1 MKIKFSALE
10 DISVITIYS
19 NRKNCFMKKS
29 LKLLLF
35 KPISTGASYIME
47 NETIKS
53 LFSFFLMIWFI
64 NHLLIMLVGG
74 HVKYWKVMYPLSIDQ
89 YIGFSLFP
97 YILNFSSIILIS
109 IFIAFLCW
117 ANFNIWTEVK
127 FTKLL
132 KVSLILDCLQQ
143 IPDFIRLFLLYPI
156 QYLYV
161 YSPFWAKTIYDSLKF
176 IAGISEIYIV
186 FLFIVL
192 LYKLTKVNR
201 LGITIFVIVVLLG
214 VTELQNIFIQSIS

>member
-1 MKIKFSALE
+1 ME
-10 DISVITIYS
+10 SVI
-19 NRKNCFMKKS
+19 FMKKS
-29 LKLLLF
+29 LVLLIF
-35 KPISTGASYIME
+35 KPISTGANYIME

-53 LFSFFLMIWFI
+53 LFSLFLMIWFI

-74 HVKYWKVMYPLSIDQ
+74 HVKYWKVIYPLSIDQ

-132 KVSLILDCLQQ
+132 KVSLVLSCLQQ

-156 QYLYV
+156 QFLYV
-161 YSPFWAKTIYDSLKF
+161 YSPFWAQTIYDTLKF
-176 IAGISEIYIV
+176 IANISEIYIA

-201 LGITIFVIVVLLG
+201 LGIAIFVIVVLLG
-214 VTELQNIFIQSIS
+214 VTELQNIIIQAIS

>member
-1 MKIKFSALE
+1 
-10 DISVITIYS
+10 
-19 NRKNCFMKKS
+19 MKKS
-29 LKLLLF
+29 LVLLIF
-35 KPISTGASYIME
+35 KPISTGANYIME

-53 LFSFFLMIWFI
+53 LFSLFLMIWFI

-74 HVKYWKVMYPLSIDQ
+74 HVKYWNVMYPLSIDQ

-132 KVSLILDCLQQ
+132 KVSLVLSCLQQ

-156 QYLYV
+156 QFLYV
-161 YSPFWAKTIYDSLKF
+161 YSPFWAQTIYDTLKF
-176 IAGISEIYIV
+176 IANISEIYIA

-201 LGITIFVIVVLLG
+201 FAITLFAIVVFIG
-214 VTELQNIFIQSIS
+214 IAQLQNIIIKLIS

>member
-1 MKIKFSALE
+1 
-10 DISVITIYS
+10 
-19 NRKNCFMKKS
+19 MKKS
-29 LKLLLF
+29 LSLLIF
-35 KPISTGASYIME
+35 KPISTGANYIME

-53 LFSFFLMIWFI
+53 LFSFFLLIWFI

-74 HVKYWKVMYPLSIDQ
+74 HVKYWNVMYPLSIDQ

-132 KVSLILDCLQQ
+132 KVSLILTCLQQ

-161 YSPFWAKTIYDSLKF
+161 YSPFWAQTIYDSLKF
-176 IAGISEIYIV
+176 IASISEIYIA

-201 LGITIFVIVVLLG
+201 FAITLFAIVVFIG
-214 VTELQNIFIQSIS
+214 IAQLQNIIIKSIS

>member
-1 MKIKFSALE
+1 
-10 DISVITIYS
+10 
-19 NRKNCFMKKS
+19 MKKS
-29 LKLLLF
+29 LSLLIF
-35 KPISTGASYIME
+35 KPISTGANYIME

-53 LFSFFLMIWFI
+53 LFSFFLLIWFI

-74 HVKYWKVMYPLSIDQ
+74 HVKYWNVMYPLSIDQ

-132 KVSLILDCLQQ
+132 KVSLILTCLQQ

-161 YSPFWAKTIYDSLKF
+161 YSPFWAQTIYDSLKF
-176 IAGISEIYIV
+176 IASISEIYIA

-201 LGITIFVIVVLLG
+201 IAITLFAIVVFIG
-214 VTELQNIFIQSIS
+214 IAQLQNIIIKSIS

>member
-1 MKIKFSALE
+1 
-10 DISVITIYS
+10 
-19 NRKNCFMKKS
+19 
-29 LKLLLF
+29 
-35 KPISTGASYIME
+35 ME

-74 HVKYWKVMYPLSIDQ
+74 HVKYWNVMYPLSIDQ

-132 KVSLILDCLQQ
+132 KVSLILTCLQQ

-156 QYLYV
+156 QFLYV
-161 YSPFWAKTIYDSLKF
+161 YSPFWAQTIYDTLKF
-176 IAGISEIYIV
+176 IANISEIYIA

-201 LGITIFVIVVLLG
+201 LGIAIFVIVVLLG
-214 VTELQNIFIQSIS
+214 VTELQNIIIQAIS

>member
-132 KVSLILDCLQQ
+132 KVSLILACLQQ

-161 YSPFWAKTIYDSLKF
+161 YSPFWVKTIYDSLKF

>member
-1 MKIKFSALE
+1 
-10 DISVITIYS
+10 
-19 NRKNCFMKKS
+19 MKKS
-29 LKLLLF
+29 LSLLIF
-35 KPISTGASYIME
+35 KPISTGANYIME

-53 LFSFFLMIWFI
+53 LFSFFLLIWFI

-74 HVKYWKVMYPLSIDQ
+74 HVKYWNVMYPLSIDQ

-132 KVSLILDCLQQ
+132 KVSLILTCLQQ

-161 YSPFWAKTIYDSLKF
+161 YSPFWAQTIYDSLKF
-176 IAGISEIYIV
+176 IASISEIYIA
-186 FLFIVL
+186 FLFIIL

-201 LGITIFVIVVLLG
+201 FAITLFAIVVFIG
-214 VTELQNIFIQSIS
+214 IAQLQNIIIKLIS

>member
-1 MKIKFSALE
+1 ME
-10 DISVITIYS
+10 SVI
-19 NRKNCFMKKS
+19 FMKKS
-29 LKLLLF
+29 LVLLIF
-35 KPISTGASYIME
+35 KPISTGANYIME

-53 LFSFFLMIWFI
+53 LFSLFLMIWFI

-74 HVKYWKVMYPLSIDQ
+74 HVKYWKVIYPLAIDQ

-132 KVSLILDCLQQ
+132 KVSLVLSCLQQ

-156 QYLYV
+156 QFLYV
-161 YSPFWAKTIYDSLKF
+161 YSPFWAQTIYDTLKF
-176 IAGISEIYIV
+176 IANISEIYIA

-201 LGITIFVIVVLLG
+201 FAITLFAIVVFIG
-214 VTELQNIFIQSIS
+214 IAQLQNIIIKLIS

>member
-1 MKIKFSALE
+1 MESI
-10 DISVITIYS
+10 I
-19 NRKNCFMKKS
+19 FMKKS
-29 LKLLLF
+29 LGLLIF
-35 KPISTGASYIME
+35 KPISIGANYIME

-53 LFSFFLMIWFI
+53 LFSFFLIIWFI
-64 NHLLIMLVGG
+64 KHLLLMLVGG
-74 HVKYWKVMYPLSIDQ
+74 HIKYWKVIYPLAIDQ

-132 KVSLILDCLQQ
+132 KVSLILSCLQQ

-156 QYLYV
+156 QFLYV
-161 YSPFWAKTIYDSLKF
+161 YSPFWAQIIYDSFNF
-176 IAGISEIYIV
+176 IANLSEIYIV

-192 LYKLTKVNR
+192 LYKQTKVNR
-201 LGITIFVIVVLLG
+201 LGITIFVIVVLFG
-214 VTELQNIFIQSIS
+214 VTQLQNIIIKSIS

>member
-1 MKIKFSALE
+1 
-10 DISVITIYS
+10 
-19 NRKNCFMKKS
+19 MKKS
-29 LKLLLF
+29 LSLLIF
-35 KPISTGASYIME
+35 KPISTGANYIME

-53 LFSFFLMIWFI
+53 LFSFFLLIWFI

-74 HVKYWKVMYPLSIDQ
+74 HVKYWNVMYPLSIDQ

-132 KVSLILDCLQQ
+132 KVSLILTCLQQ

-161 YSPFWAKTIYDSLKF
+161 YSSFWAQTIYDSLKF
-176 IAGISEIYIV
+176 IASISEIYIA

-201 LGITIFVIVVLLG
+201 FAITLFAIVVFVG
-214 VTELQNIFIQSIS
+214 IAQLQNIIIKSIS

>member
-1 MKIKFSALE
+1 
-10 DISVITIYS
+10 
-19 NRKNCFMKKS
+19 
-29 LKLLLF
+29 
-35 KPISTGASYIME
+35 
-47 NETIKS
+47 
-53 LFSFFLMIWFI
+53 
-64 NHLLIMLVGG
+64 
-74 HVKYWKVMYPLSIDQ
+74 MYPLSIDQ

-132 KVSLILDCLQQ
+132 KVSLILTCLQQ

-161 YSPFWAKTIYDSLKF
+161 YSPFWAQTIYDSLKF
-176 IAGISEIYIV
+176 IASISEIYIA

-201 LGITIFVIVVLLG
+201 LGIAIFVIVVLLG
-214 VTELQNIFIQSIS
+214 VTELQNIIIQAISQIQLERNYNVTNLY